1 MADNDPTPQ
10 PDPKPVTPQPQ
21 PQPELE
27 KQPAAPALSA
37 DELNRLKQIESD
49 YFKYKSE
56 VDPILET
63 LASDEDL
70 LKNAT
75 ELHNKRLGRIPEK
88 KKDEKVEETPE
99 ARQLKDTRS
108 ALLDKIS
115 GDFEDKYG
123 INKLSEDQKKEAR
136 ERVGFMLKRMLD
148 PNDNK
153 TMGQIFEEVS
163 LKKLPEYLENAY
175 YLANRNT
182 DMKAAYEKGKS
193 EVLSQY
199 EGEAGSIG
207 SMASSSLA
215 PGDDVSLSP
224 IEKRVAQNLGVS
236 AEDYLKNKKKLL
248 GIT

>member
-1 MADNDPTPQ
+1 MTDSPSSEGNPAPAA
-10 PDPKPVTPQPQ
+10 PQPQ
-21 PQPELE
+21 P
-27 KQPAAPALSA
+27 PAAPPAAPTLSA

-63 LASDEDL
+63 LASDDDL

-75 ELHNKRLGRIPEK
+75 ELHNKRLGRIPATEPK
-88 KKDEKVEETPE
+88 KEDKEEEPSLETK
-99 ARQLKDTRS
+99 QLKDTRS
-108 ALLDKIS
+108 AFLDKIS

-123 INKLSEDQKKEAR
+123 INKLPEEEKKEAR

-153 TMGQIFEEVS
+153 TMAQIFEEVS

-175 YLANRNT
+175 YLANRNN

-199 EGEAGSIG
+199 EGETGAIG
-207 SMASSSLA
+207 SMASSSLS

-224 IEKRVAQNLGVS
+224 IEQRVAQNLGVS
-236 AEDYLKNKKKLL
+236 PEAYLKNKKKLL
-248 GIT
+248 GIE